1 MSPLCRT
8 VSQTGLSSL
17 KLTDDTYIGGVDTIC
32 RDGSIITQKLP
43 ICKVFFGFNLQK
55 IRKADK
61 KRSTPVGMLRNM
73 FAERVS

>member
-32 RDGSIITQKLP
+32 RDGSIVTQKLP
-43 ICKVFFGFNLQK
+43 ICKVFLGFNLQK

-61 KRSTPVGMLRNM
+61 KTQHTRRHAAKYVY
-73 FAERVS
+73 EED